1 MKLYIS
7 READRDQVCMILCR
21 NGYTVRQG
29 KGKRKPEDAKKASFV
44 EVLEDGIRETAS
56 AGGYEVG
63 HAALYTGSVAGTG
76 TAAPHQE

>member
-29 KGKRKPEDAKKASFV
+29 KGKRDSGDNKKSSFV
-44 EVLEDGIRETAS
+44 EVLENGVRETAS
-56 AGGYEVG
+56 AGSDEMD
-63 HAALYTGSVAGTG
+63 AAAVR
-76 TAAPHQE
+76 P

>member
-29 KGKRKPEDAKKASFV
+29 GLTKGQASQI
-44 EVLEDGIRETAS
+44 LNRLMN
-56 AGGYEVG
+56 GGRR
-63 HAALYTGSVAGTG
+63 
-76 TAAPHQE
+76 

>member
-29 KGKRKPEDAKKASFV
+29 KSKSKRDTGDTKKSSYV
-44 EVLEDGIRETAS
+44 EVLEDGIGKTAS
-56 AGGYEVG
+56 AGGHEVVTSADG
-63 HAALYTGSVAGTG
+63 A
-76 TAAPHQE
+76 

>member
-29 KGKRKPEDAKKASFV
+29 KSKRDTGDTGDTGDTKKSSYV
-44 EVLEDGIRETAS
+44 EVLEDGIGKTAS
-56 AGGYEVG
+56 AGGHEVVTSADG
-63 HAALYTGSVAGTG
+63 A
-76 TAAPHQE
+76 

>member
-29 KGKRKPEDAKKASFV
+29 KGKRDTGDTKKSSFV
-44 EVLEDGIRETAS
+44 EVVDDGIGKTAS
-56 AGGYEVG
+56 AGGHEV
-63 HAALYTGSVAGTG
+63 VASADG
-76 TAAPHQE
+76 A

>member
-29 KGKRKPEDAKKASFV
+29 KGKRDTGDTGDTKKSSYV
-44 EVLEDGIRETAS
+44 EVLEDGIGKTAS
-56 AGGYEVG
+56 AGGHEV
-63 HAALYTGSVAGTG
+63 VASADG
-76 TAAPHQE
+76 A

>member
-29 KGKRKPEDAKKASFV
+29 KGKRNTGDNKKSTFV
-44 EVLEDGIRETAS
+44 EVLENGIGETAS
-56 AGGYEVG
+56 AGGDEMG
-63 HAALYTGSVAGTG
+63 AAALH
-76 TAAPHQE
+76 P

>member
-29 KGKRKPEDAKKASFV
+29 KDKRKPEDTKKTAFV

-56 AGGYEVG
+56 AGGYEV
-63 HAALYTGSVAGTG
+63 VASADG
-76 TAAPHQE
+76 A

>member
-29 KGKRKPEDAKKASFV
+29 KSKRDTGDTKRSSYV
-44 EVLEDGIRETAS
+44 EVLEDGIGKTAS
-56 AGGYEVG
+56 AGGHEVVTSADG
-63 HAALYTGSVAGTG
+63 A
-76 TAAPHQE
+76 

>member
-29 KGKRKPEDAKKASFV
+29 KGKRKPEDTKKTAFV